1 MPSSLHLSRV
11 MSFDKEERQM
21 TVLFTLSLGI
31 SLLVTPSVTCGL
43 CMLFFWDVLI
53 TVLHWSYFWDV
64 SIRLQFASTFTFI
77 GLIKHNSAI
86 KSKDQHRYINNNIFF
101 FSVTFLKFL
110 SLYSENART
119 ISSHLQFSNN
129 NEIYTA
135 DCSCF
140 PRQSLLYTRLF

>member
-1 MPSSLHLSRV
+1 MTNDSVIYTVIRHFPTSDTKCHLRPLHV
-11 MSFDKEERQM
+11 
-21 TVLFTLSLGI
+21 I
-31 SLLVTPSVTCGL
+31 
-43 CMLFFWDVLI
+43 FWDVLT
-53 TVLHWSYFWDV
+53 TVLNWSYFWDV

-77 GLIKHNSAI
+77 GLIKHNSVI

-101 FSVTFLKFL
+101 FSVTVLKFL

-129 NEIYTA
+129 NELYTA